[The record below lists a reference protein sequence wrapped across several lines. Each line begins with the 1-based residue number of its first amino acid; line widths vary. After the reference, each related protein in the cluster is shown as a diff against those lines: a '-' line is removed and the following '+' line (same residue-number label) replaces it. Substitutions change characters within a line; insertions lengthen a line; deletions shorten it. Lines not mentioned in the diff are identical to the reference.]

1 MMLSLKGN
9 VMNGPIGKQMVDTLV
24 ESQANVEVIKCGIK
38 IKSLF
43 KLRYVLSPRDLP
55 KQMHLFNEFIFWLI
69 ILILYLFQMIL
80 KFFDIFLKMK
90 DLTSSEAFLVIY
102 TFTLSS
108 VFQFLKCLFK
118 ENLDCFSINLHLM
131 IKIHSYFEGFN
142 KS

>member
-1 MMLSLKGN
+1 MLSLKGN

-90 DLTSSEAFLVIY
+90 DLTSSEAFLVI
-102 TFTLSS
+102 
-108 VFQFLKCLFK
+108 
-118 ENLDCFSINLHLM
+118 
-131 IKIHSYFEGFN
+131 
-142 KS
+142 

>member
-1 MMLSLKGN
+1 MCNIWDGYNVMLSLKGN

-90 DLTSSEAFLVIY
+90 DLTSSEAFLVIWHIH
-102 TFTLSS
+102 TF
-108 VFQFLKCLFK
+108 
-118 ENLDCFSINLHLM
+118 FSIS
-131 IKIHSYFEGFN
+131 IFEMFV
-142 KS
+142 